1 MSFVYNGLHLMIDAV
16 VEDPKVLTAP
26 ERGVEMLEAIIE
38 KIDMTMILPPVTVK
52 FPHATC
58 EMKRVLEGL
67 EAEGLGEST
76 TAKDLRE
83 KLQERKNESYGY
95 SSFAMIAESHLSVHT
110 FPELKYFSFDCYSCK
125 WFDVDAVVATMKE
138 HFKIKY
144 ITIQVADR
152 RIPTDAC
159 EI

>member
-16 VEDPKVLTAP
+16 VEDPKGLTVP

-67 EAEGLGEST
+67 EAEGLGDSS

-83 KLQERKNESYGY
+83 KLQEME
-95 SSFAMIAESHLSVHT
+95 E
-110 FPELKYFSFDCYSCK
+110 E
-125 WFDVDAVVATMKE
+125 
-138 HFKIKY
+138 
-144 ITIQVADR
+144 
-152 RIPTDAC
+152 
-159 EI
+159 